1 MSPSESRALSF
12 RARLVLAFVLL
23 VASVLVGALVVIRRE
38 TDRQIARFLANAITD
53 TRAALGRVERLRQ
66 SQLQQL
72 GIRFGGSNRLPG
84 ALQQAIEGDTAF
96 LASQISYEL
105 ELAGLPD
112 ALAAFADQDGAP
124 VFATIGNQR
133 VRNAAEAINEA
144 VLERAIISDTIS
156 AAYQFVAGKLF
167 SVHPVL
173 LQIVSQPVGFLV
185 LGFPVDDA
193 VATQIGD
200 AIRADVCFVA
210 QDQCVAATAAARDA
224 ELQPMMVAT
233 AAGTQRRVSSGQ
245 HSYALIGE
253 PLTGNAGSVAVALAL
268 DDVLTPF
275 AHIQAALRIVGGG
288 ALLVGILLAVLIARG
303 LARPVRALV
312 RATEKVA
319 QGDYDTRVP
328 VTTRDEL
335 GRLAGAFNVMTHG
348 LLLKD
353 RYRGVLDK
361 VVSRDIA
368 DELLKGEI
376 TLGGE
381 NRDVTML
388 FADIR
393 GFTPLTRGMEPQRII
408 QIINEIMEQL
418 SAAVESEGGV
428 VDKYVGDELMALFG
442 APIAHSDDP
451 QRAVRAALRM
461 QQSVAEWYNARGD
474 RIRVPVGVGINT
486 GTVVAGNMGSQRRLN
501 YTVLGEPVNL
511 AARLC
516 SAAEPGQILISAST
530 NALIAADFV
539 TMPLGLRSVRGF
551 AQPIPVFEVLD
562 YASPL
567 VGAGR

>member
-1 MSPSESRALSF
+1 VS
-12 RARLVLAFVLL
+12 
-23 VASVLVGALVVIRRE
+23 
-38 TDRQIARFLANAITD
+38 
-53 TRAALGRVERLRQ
+53 
-66 SQLQQL
+66 
-72 GIRFGGSNRLPG
+72 
-84 ALQQAIEGDTAF
+84 
-96 LASQISYEL
+96 
-105 ELAGLPD
+105 
-112 ALAAFADQDGAP
+112 

-133 VRNAAEAINEA
+133 VRNAGEAINQA
-144 VLERAIISDTIS
+144 VLERAITSDTIS
-156 AAYQFVAGKLF
+156 AAYQLIAGKLF

-193 VATQIGD
+193 IATQISE
-200 AIRADVCFVA
+200 AIRADVCFLA
-210 QDQCVAATAAARDA
+210 QNQCVAATADARADV
-224 ELQPMMVAT
+224 LQPLMVAT

-381 NRDVTML
+381 NREVTML

-408 QIINEIMEQL
+408 HIINEIMEQL
-418 SAAVESEGGV
+418 SAAVESEEGV

-442 APIAHSDDP
+442 APIAHADDS

-461 QQSVAEWYNARGD
+461 QQTVAEWCNAQGE
-474 RIRVPVGVGINT
+474 RVRVHVGVGINT

-516 SAAEPGQILISAST
+516 SAAEPGQILISQST
-530 NALIAADFV
+530 NALISADFV
-539 TMPLGLRSVRGF
+539 TMPLGLRSMKGF
-551 AQPIPVFEVLD
+551 GQPIPVFEVLD